1 MAATYV
7 TMAELRSALGIG
19 SLYLDATIEEV
30 AQAAQ
35 DLVDVMLWHN
45 TAPVIATSLS
55 NNVATIAIASTPI
68 FNVDQS
74 VTISKAGATF
84 NGTYTITGLTSGE
97 FWNTS
102 IYQTGAFAWGNY
114 YGLSQSGISYF
125 QYAKTASNAL
135 TQLVRPYGKVLG
147 VENMTAYA
155 STPAVREASLMV
167 AINIW
172 QSRQAP
178 GNGAS
183 SIDFGVPQ
191 PFKMGFALM
200 ATVRGLLAPYLAP
213 SVMVG

>member
-45 TAPVIATSLS
+45 TAPVIATSLT
-55 NNVATIAIASTPI
+55 NNVATIAIASTPV
-68 FNVDQS
+68 FNVGQT
-74 VTISKAGATF
+74 VTISSCGATY
-84 NGTYTITGLTSGE
+84 NGAYTITGLTSGE

-114 YGLSQSGISYF
+114 SGLTQSGISYI
-125 QYAKTASNAL
+125 QYAKTASNDL
-135 TQLVRPYGKVLG
+135 THLVRPYGKAAASEHG
-147 VENMTAYA
+147 TAYA
-155 STPAVREASLMV
+155 SVPAVREASLMV

-183 SIDFGVPQ
+183 SVEFGVPQ
-191 PFKMGFALM
+191 PMKMGYAVM
-200 ATVRGLLAPYLAP
+200 ASVKGLLAPYLAP
-213 SVMVG
+213 SAMVG

>member
-45 TAPVIATSLS
+45 TAPVIATSLT
-55 NNVATIAIASTPI
+55 NNVATIAIASTPV
-68 FNVDQS
+68 FNVGQT
-74 VTISKAGATF
+74 VTISSCGATY
-84 NGTYTITGLTSGE
+84 NGAYTITGLTSGE

-114 YGLSQSGISYF
+114 SGLTQSGISYI
-125 QYAKTASNAL
+125 QYAKTASNDL
-135 TQLVRPYGKVLG
+135 THLVRPYGKAAAAEHG
-147 VENMTAYA
+147 TAYA
-155 STPAVREASLMV
+155 SVPAVREASLMV

>member
-1 MAATYV
+1 MAATFV
-7 TMAELRSALGIG
+7 TMSELRVALGIG
-19 SLYLDATIEEV
+19 SLYSDAVIEEV

-45 TAPVIATSLS
+45 TAPVIATSLT
-55 NNVATIAIASTPI
+55 NNVATIAIASTPV
-68 FNVDQS
+68 FNVGQT
-74 VTISKAGATF
+74 VTITSCGATY
-84 NGTYTITGLTSGE
+84 NGAYTITGLTSGE

-114 YGLSQSGISYF
+114 SGLTQSGISYI
-125 QYAKTASNAL
+125 QYTKTATNDL
-135 TQLVRPYGKVLG
+135 THLVRPYGKAAAAEHG
-147 VENMTAYA
+147 TAYA
-155 STPAVREASLMV
+155 SVPAVREASLMV

>member
-45 TAPVIATSLS
+45 TAPVIATSLT
-55 NNVATIAIASTPI
+55 NNVATIAIASTPV
-68 FNVDQS
+68 FNVGQT
-74 VTISKAGATF
+74 VTITSCGATY
-84 NGTYTITGLTSGE
+84 NGAYTITGLTSGE

-114 YGLSQSGISYF
+114 SGLSQSGISYF

-135 TQLVRPYGKVLG
+135 TQLVRPYGKASG
-147 VENMTAYA
+147 TENMTVY
-155 STPAVREASLMV
+155 SSVPAVREASLMV
-167 AINIW
+167 AISIW

-178 GNGAS
+178 GNGGS
-183 SIDFGVPQ
+183 SIEFGVPQ
-191 PFKMGFALM
+191 PMKMGYAVM
-200 ATVRGLLAPYLAP
+200 ASVKGLLAPYLAP
-213 SVMVG
+213 SAMVG